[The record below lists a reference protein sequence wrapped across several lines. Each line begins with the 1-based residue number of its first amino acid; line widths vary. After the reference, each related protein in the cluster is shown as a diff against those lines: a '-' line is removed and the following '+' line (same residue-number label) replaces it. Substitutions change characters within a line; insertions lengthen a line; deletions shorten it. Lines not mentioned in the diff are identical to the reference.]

1 VDNIDL
7 QIEKGPTGRIKG
19 LRKLLDGMKRE
30 DILGVLSNFSL
41 EYAAP
46 HGYIQSTD
54 YDLVYEGCRY
64 PPKAVLGLA
73 AERVL
78 GRPLNSAEFS
88 GGERSACF
96 AALNSLGFE
105 ISPKTTN
112 KPLRF
117 DSQGLERL
125 QSYDRREIAG
135 IFEPDAK
142 FTRGA
147 GLWGIQGIVET
158 PANSGNFVFIVT
170 LGKPVEGNPYQDA
183 LTLDGYLI
191 WESQT
196 RQDLQSRVIQKL
208 LAHDPQERNIHF
220 FLRPHERAK
229 YTYLGLLE
237 YFSHDPQKNN
247 PVHFIWRIQNWD
259 LSQECLDSLNLPVR
273 PPLDPVYS
281 PPHQAPVVQ
290 GLVRVPSPAQVP
302 LPAAPRRRTTS
313 RATTDDPVD
322 WAERDL
328 RNRQLGLHGEMLVLK
343 YEADMLRAAGRPDL
357 ADQVRHVALY
367 DSAAG
372 FDIASFRPDG
382 RPKRLEVK
390 TTQGPAS
397 TPFFISLNEVL
408 ASREY
413 ADSYFIYRVFDQQ
426 PGAEQVK
433 FFELSGDV
441 ELSCGLVPITFRAY
455 PNGDMD

>member
-1 VDNIDL
+1 M
-7 QIEKGPTGRIKG
+7 QIKKGPTGRIKG
-19 LRKLLDGMKRE
+19 LRKLLEGMKRE
-30 DILGVLSNFSL
+30 DVLGVLSSFSL
-41 EYAAP
+41 EAAAP

-54 YDLVYEGCRY
+54 FDLVYEGRTY

-78 GRPLNSAEFS
+78 GRPLNSGEFS
-88 GGERSACF
+88 GGEKSACF
-96 AALNSLGFE
+96 AVLQSLDFE
-105 ISPKTTN
+105 VSRKITK
-112 KPLRF
+112 KPLQYDFR
-117 DSQGLERL
+117 GLERL

-135 IFEPDAK
+135 VFEPDAK
-142 FTRGA
+142 FTPGA

-158 PANSGNFVFIVT
+158 PANSGSFVFIVT
-170 LGKPVEGNPYQDA
+170 LGEPVEGNPYQDA

-196 RQDLQSRVIQKL
+196 RQSLQSRVIQKL
-208 LAHDPQERNIHF
+208 LAHDPQEQNIHL
-220 FLRPHERAK
+220 FLRPNDRVK

-259 LSQECLDSLNLPVR
+259 LNQERLDSVNLPVL
-273 PPLDPVYS
+273 PPLDPAYS
-281 PPHQAPVVQ
+281 PPHQSPVVQ
-290 GLVRVPSPAQVP
+290 GLVRVPSPAHVP
-302 LPAAPRRRTTS
+302 LPAAPRRRTAS
-313 RATTDDPVD
+313 RAKAKDPID

-328 RNRQLGLHGEMLVLK
+328 RNRQLGLHGEKLVLK
-343 YEADMLRAAGRPDL
+343 YEIDMLRAAGRPEL
-357 ADQVRHVALY
+357 ADQVRHEALY

-382 RPKRLEVK
+382 RSKRIEVK

-397 TPFFISLNEVL
+397 TPFFISINEVL

-413 ADSYFIYRVFDQQ
+413 ADSYFIYRVFGQQ

-433 FFELSGDV
+433 FFELPGDV
-441 ELSCGLVPITFRAY
+441 EISCGLQPTTFRAY
-455 PNGDMD
+455 PHDEIEQD